1 MYDSLLTS
9 CVAPKYISWD
19 TPTLMTMDID
29 NGDGV
34 KGYTLQ
40 KGAIDFL
47 HGIIGVKSS
56 TSKELFKKSPDVWKQ
71 FKEEQLAE
79 ARNMT
84 ELHSS
89 FSLDKST
96 VVYLVTDSGDIADIS
111 DFYTDDNLEDFKI
124 RHQSFKCELTSSERV
139 SKIVA
144 DGSSGLYK
152 FICYRSGKDIFK
164 EDYVPIVILE
174 LNNAKSTYM
183 AYNGI
188 ITCKMPEDYNVDKTS
203 YTIVP
208 SINPNIDDKS
218 LVSFILRF
226 DMSAMMDYADEKAE
240 DLYNSYCKFQEN
252 PVEISARELTSICKK
267 LGYKLELSDEDS
279 IVPFDNMADE
289 DSIEKIQEFYDTFK
303 FTTGE
308 TAYDILQMSDLKRA
322 FRYNKLTLL
331 DVLTILSKEYVF
343 CSRSK
348 VNADILSDIVY
359 KLSYDKNMDKVQSD
373 DVKNDIM

>member
-1 MYDSLLTS
+1 
-9 CVAPKYISWD
+9 
-19 TPTLMTMDID
+19 
-29 NGDGV
+29 
-34 KGYTLQ
+34 
-40 KGAIDFL
+40 
-47 HGIIGVKSS
+47 
-56 TSKELFKKSPDVWKQ
+56 
-71 FKEEQLAE
+71 
-79 ARNMT
+79 
-84 ELHSS
+84 
-89 FSLDKST
+89 
-96 VVYLVTDSGDIADIS
+96 
-111 DFYTDDNLEDFKI
+111 
-124 RHQSFKCELTSSERV
+124 
-139 SKIVA
+139 
-144 DGSSGLYK
+144 
-152 FICYRSGKDIFK
+152 
-164 EDYVPIVILE
+164 
-174 LNNAKSTYM
+174 M

-188 ITCKMPEDYNVDKTS
+188 IMCKMPEDYNVDKTS